1 MSKAKVWYRSAVGP
15 YIPRLVDSRLKRMMG
30 ELPAVMVVG
39 PRACGKT
46 TTAARVVTTEVRL
59 DREAD
64 AAPFRADSD
73 ALLRVLEAPALI
85 DEWQLVPAVLGALK
99 RAIDLDSSPGRFV
112 LTGSVR
118 SDLLDASWA
127 ATGRIVRLQQWGL
140 SQREVE
146 GDIQA
151 PSFFDQ
157 LRGNADALLATRGT
171 NDLAGY
177 VDLALA
183 GGFPEMMRLSVEG
196 RNDWLQSYVDQLI
209 LRDAHAVGATRDPAR
224 LRRFL
229 SGYAANTA
237 GIPTDKLLHDT
248 AGVTRATGIA
258 YENVLEMLFV
268 TERIPA
274 WHSNRVKRL
283 VKSPKRVLVEPAMV
297 SALLGANAT
306 AALRDGTL
314 LGRLIETFA
323 IAQLRPESSA
333 AVNPVQLHHLRLD
346 NGKREIDL
354 IAEYRDGMV
363 AAIEVKA
370 SAAPTT
376 ADASHIE
383 WLAEQLG
390 DKFLVGV
397 VFHTGPRAFRLSP
410 NAVAIP
416 LSGIWTDVES

>member
-1 MSKAKVWYRSAVGP
+1 MSKAKVCYRFGVTR
-15 YIPRLVDSRLKRMMG
+15 YILRLVDSRLKRMVG

-46 TTAARVVTTEVRL
+46 TTAARVVKTEVRL

-64 AAPFRADSD
+64 ATPFRADPD
-73 ALLRVLEAPALI
+73 ALLRALEAPALI

-99 RAIDLDSSPGRFV
+99 RTIDLDSSPGRFV

-118 SDLLDASWA
+118 ADLLDASWA

-140 SQREVE
+140 SRREVE
-146 GDIQA
+146 GDIEA
-151 PSFFDQ
+151 PSFFDR
-157 LRGNADALLATRGT
+157 LRGDVEALLATRGT

-177 VDLALA
+177 IDLALA
-183 GGFPEMMRLSVEG
+183 GGFPEMMGLSVEG

-209 LRDAHAVGATRDPAR
+209 LRDAYAMGESRDPVR

-229 SGYAANTA
+229 TGYAANTA

-248 AGVTRATGIA
+248 AGVTRETGNA
-258 YENVLEMLFV
+258 YENVLEMLFI

-297 SALLGANAT
+297 SPLLGANA
-306 AALRDGTL
+306 AGAIRDGTL

-323 IAQLRPESSA
+323 IAQLRPETSIA
-333 AVNPVQLHHLRLD
+333 ANTVQLHHLRLD
-346 NGKREIDL
+346 NGKREVDL
-354 IAEYRDGMV
+354 IAEYRDGTV

-370 SAAPTT
+370 SAAPT
-376 ADASHIE
+376 ASDAAHIE
-383 WLAEQLG
+383 WLAAQLG
-390 DKFLVGV
+390 DKFLIGV

-416 LSGIWTDVES
+416 LSGIWT

>member
-1 MSKAKVWYRSAVGP
+1 MVE
-15 YIPRLVDSRLKRMMG
+15 YIPRLVDTRLKRLIC
-30 ELPAVMVVG
+30 ELPAVMIIG

-46 TTAARVVTTEVRL
+46 TTASRVVNTEVRL
-59 DREAD
+59 DRESD
-64 AAPFRADSD
+64 AAPFRSDPD
-73 ALLRVLEAPALI
+73 ALLRTLEAPALI
-85 DEWQLVPAVLGALK
+85 DEWQVVPAVLSAIK
-99 RAIDLDSSPGRFV
+99 RAVDQDPSPGRFV

-118 SDLLDASWA
+118 AELLDASWA
-127 ATGRIVRLQQWGL
+127 ATGRIVRLHQWGL
-140 SQREVE
+140 SRREVE
-146 GDIQA
+146 GDVQR

-157 LRGNADALLATRGT
+157 IRENVDELLATSGT
-171 NDLAGY
+171 HDLTTY

-183 GGFPEMMRLSVEG
+183 GGFPEMMRLSTEG
-196 RNDWLQSYVDQLI
+196 RGDWLHSYVDQLI
-209 LRDAHAVGATRDPAR
+209 LRDAHVLGENRDPVR

-229 SGYAANTA
+229 AGYAANTA

-248 AGVTRATGIA
+248 AGISRATGNA
-258 YENVLEMLFV
+258 YETVLEMLFV

-283 VKSPKRVLVEPAMV
+283 VKSPKRVLIEPAMV
-297 SALLGANAT
+297 APLLGVNAT
-306 AALRDGTL
+306 AALRDGTV

-323 IAQLRPESSA
+323 IAQLRPECSA
-333 AVNPVQLHHLRLD
+333 GTNRVQLHHLRLD

-354 IAEYRDGMV
+354 IAEYQDGTV

-370 SAAPTT
+370 SAAPSA

-390 DKFLVGV
+390 EKFRVGV
-397 VFHTGPRAFRLSP
+397 VLHTGARAFRLSP

-416 LSGIWTDVES
+416 LSAIWADAP

>member
-1 MSKAKVWYRSAVGP
+1 MVQ
-15 YIPRLVDSRLKRMMG
+15 YIPRLVDSRLKRMMS
-30 ELPAVMVVG
+30 ELPAVMIVG

-46 TTAARVVTTEVRL
+46 TTAARVVSTEVRL

-73 ALLRVLEAPALI
+73 ALLRTLDAPSLI
-85 DEWQLVPAVLGALK
+85 DEWQLVPDVLSAIK
-99 RAIDLDSSPGRFV
+99 RTIDQDPAPGRFV

-118 SDLLDASWA
+118 AELLDASWA
-127 ATGRIVRLQQWGL
+127 ATGRIARLQQWGL

-146 GDIQA
+146 GDVKK

-157 LRGNADALLATRGT
+157 LRVNVDALLATTGT
-171 NDLAGY
+171 HDLAGY
-177 VDLALA
+177 VDIALA
-183 GGFPEMMRLSVEG
+183 GGFPEMMRLSTEG
-196 RNDWLQSYVDQLI
+196 RKDWLQSYVDQLI
-209 LRDAHAVGATRDPAR
+209 LRDARVVGESRDPVR

-229 SGYAANTA
+229 AGYAANTA
-237 GIPTDKLLHDT
+237 GTPTDKLLHDI
-248 AGVTRATGIA
+248 AGISRPTGVA
-258 YENVLEMLFV
+258 YETVLEMLFV

-283 VKSPKRVLVEPAMV
+283 VKSPKRVLIEPAMV
-297 SALLGANAT
+297 SPLLGANAT
-306 AALRDGTL
+306 AALRDGNL

-333 AVNPVQLHHLRLD
+333 GANPVQLHHLRLD

-354 IAEYRDGMV
+354 IAEYRDGTV

-370 SAAPTT
+370 SAAPSP
-376 ADASHIE
+376 ADAAHID

-397 VFHTGPRAFRLSP
+397 VFHTGARAFRLGP

-416 LSGIWTDVES
+416 LSGIWT